1 MKKREFSL
9 YDIEQFLRDAGAE
22 RVNEKAVVS
31 LEKELEDTVRELLD
45 GARMYA
51 SYAGREKLVK
61 SSDIELVQHN
71 KAGNATGRRVIANS
85 LKQRPVRAPSPNRAR
100 MQRLSVQVQAQ
111 MSEQ

>member
-31 LEKELEDTVRELLD
+31 LEKELEDTVRELVD

-61 SSDIELVQHN
+61 SSDVELAFSTD
-71 KAGNATGRRVIANS
+71 KGNAASKRLITHSV
-85 LKQRPVRAPSPNRAR
+85 KQRPIRAMSPNRAK
-100 MQRLSVQVQAQ
+100 MQRLSVQVEAR
-111 MSEQ
+111 MLEQ

>member
-22 RVNEKAVVS
+22 RINEKAVVS
-31 LEKELEDTVRELLD
+31 LEKELEDTVRELVD

-61 SSDIELVQHN
+61 SSDIELAQHTDS
-71 KAGNATGRRVIANS
+71 GNAAGKRLITNS
-85 LKQRPVRAPSPNRAR
+85 LKQRPVRALSPNRAK
-100 MQRLSVQVQAQ
+100 MQRLSMQVQAQ
-111 MSEQ
+111 MLEQ

>member
-31 LEKELEDTVRELLD
+31 LEKELEDTVRELVD

-51 SYAGREKLVK
+51 SYAGRDKLVK
-61 SSDIELVQHN
+61 SSDIELAYN
-71 KAGNATGRRVIANS
+71 TDPGNAIGKQTITHSV
-85 LKQRPVRAPSPNRAR
+85 KQRQVKAQSPNRAK
-100 MQRLSVQVQAQ
+100 MQRLSMQVQAR
-111 MSEQ
+111 MLEQ